1 MNTKDIRTSTD
12 PDLAGSYAAME
23 RAARAAQ
30 DLAIKTNT
38 SIVVAVDG
46 KNVELTAADL
56 IKMRDQEAQQSHHWA
71 DKTLNHKPASCW
83 LFCANYFKDGNKYMI
98 HTYQALVTAKVNGR
112 SQVIKTEIRALN
124 AQDARWLLW
133 AQYGFHSI

>member
-23 RAARAAQ
+23 RAARSAK

-38 SIVVAVDG
+38 GIVVAVDG

-56 IKMRDQEAQQSHHWA
+56 IKLRDQEKNQQ
-71 DKTLNHKPASCW
+71 
-83 LFCANYFKDGNKYMI
+83 
-98 HTYQALVTAKVNGR
+98 
-112 SQVIKTEIRALN
+112 
-124 AQDARWLLW
+124 
-133 AQYGFHSI
+133 QY

>member
-1 MNTKDIRTSTD
+1 MNKKDISTSTD

-38 SIVVAVDG
+38 GIVVTVDG

-56 IKMRDQEAQQSHHWA
+56 IKLRDQAEQQSQH
-71 DKTLNHKPASCW
+71 
-83 LFCANYFKDGNKYMI
+83 
-98 HTYQALVTAKVNGR
+98 
-112 SQVIKTEIRALN
+112 
-124 AQDARWLLW
+124 
-133 AQYGFHSI
+133 

>member
-1 MNTKDIRTSTD
+1 MNTKEIRTYTD

-56 IKMRDQEAQQSHHWA
+56 IKLRNQEAQQS
-71 DKTLNHKPASCW
+71 
-83 LFCANYFKDGNKYMI
+83 
-98 HTYQALVTAKVNGR
+98 
-112 SQVIKTEIRALN
+112 
-124 AQDARWLLW
+124 
-133 AQYGFHSI
+133 

>member
-38 SIVVAVDG
+38 GIVVAVDG
-46 KNVELTAADL
+46 KNVELTATDL
-56 IKMRDQEAQQSHHWA
+56 IKMREQEANHSHH
-71 DKTLNHKPASCW
+71 
-83 LFCANYFKDGNKYMI
+83 
-98 HTYQALVTAKVNGR
+98 
-112 SQVIKTEIRALN
+112 
-124 AQDARWLLW
+124 
-133 AQYGFHSI
+133 

>member
-23 RAARAAQ
+23 RAARSAK

-38 SIVVAVDG
+38 GIVVAVDG

-56 IKMRDQEAQQSHHWA
+56 IKLLDQEAQQSHH
-71 DKTLNHKPASCW
+71 
-83 LFCANYFKDGNKYMI
+83 
-98 HTYQALVTAKVNGR
+98 
-112 SQVIKTEIRALN
+112 
-124 AQDARWLLW
+124 
-133 AQYGFHSI
+133 

>member
-38 SIVVAVDG
+38 GIVVAVDG
-46 KNVELTAADL
+46 KTVELTAADL
-56 IKMRDQEAQQSHHWA
+56 IKMRDKEALQPHQ
-71 DKTLNHKPASCW
+71 
-83 LFCANYFKDGNKYMI
+83 
-98 HTYQALVTAKVNGR
+98 
-112 SQVIKTEIRALN
+112 
-124 AQDARWLLW
+124 
-133 AQYGFHSI
+133 

>member
-23 RAARAAQ
+23 RAARSAQ

-38 SIVVAVDG
+38 GIVVAIDG

-56 IKMRDQEAQQSHHWA
+56 IKLRDKEAPHH
-71 DKTLNHKPASCW
+71 
-83 LFCANYFKDGNKYMI
+83 
-98 HTYQALVTAKVNGR
+98 
-112 SQVIKTEIRALN
+112 
-124 AQDARWLLW
+124 
-133 AQYGFHSI
+133 